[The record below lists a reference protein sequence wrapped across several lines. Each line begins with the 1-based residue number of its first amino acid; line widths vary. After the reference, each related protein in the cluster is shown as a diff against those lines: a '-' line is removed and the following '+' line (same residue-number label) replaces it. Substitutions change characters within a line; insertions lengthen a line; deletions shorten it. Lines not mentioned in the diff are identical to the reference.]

1 MDRYLN
7 LIESPFDIIQPNIT
21 DINIINIINLNF
33 WYCHEYYP
41 EILNM
46 LKENDSC
53 SKDLYYD
60 FYEIK
65 DMSFYIFDYLK
76 NTFTENF
83 KKGNNINFD
92 NAICLLQFINTL
104 LLDFHEILEYKI
116 QMINGELSESEFEV
130 KYNLFENQFNKNHEK
145 YYLEIYQSN
154 SNGMTKSM
162 KNIWKS
168 EVK

>member
-1 MDRYLN
+1 M
-7 LIESPFDIIQPNIT
+7 
-21 DINIINIINLNF
+21 
-33 WYCHEYYP
+33 
-41 EILNM
+41 
-46 LKENDSC
+46 
-53 SKDLYYD
+53 
-60 FYEIK
+60 
-65 DMSFYIFDYLK
+65 
-76 NTFTENF
+76 
-83 KKGNNINFD
+83 
-92 NAICLLQFINTL
+92 L